1 MHFRRK
7 AGTDGRR
14 HEAFRCIETYPRLL
28 DLVTRRKQRGALRR
42 SLQRFRDH
50 DGNRLV
56 RVTDLVALQE
66 IEPKHEGI
74 RSFIRILGERRPV
87 RRRDHLDH
95 PRMGFRCRHIKK
107 GNAAARDAADRE
119 HCIEHTGRMLV
130 GGISGAT
137 RHFEHAI
144 AARERLTNVR
154 AVPNVGG
161 RL

>member
-1 MHFRRK
+1 MVVTLAQKDPGQRDLSFRY
-7 AGTDGRR
+7 
-14 HEAFRCIETYPRLL
+14 ETELYYPNGDRLTGIA
-28 DLVTRRKQRGALRR
+28 DPI
-42 SLQRFRDH
+42 
-50 DGNRLV
+50 
-56 RVTDLVALQE
+56 ALQH
-66 IEPKHEGI
+66 IKPKHERI
-74 RSFIRILGERRPV
+74 AFLVRILRQRRPV